1 MEMENRRKFP
11 RLDATF
17 EVKYYPVTNYTR
29 YGYTISNNISRG
41 GLCMPALS
49 LIAKNDETI
58 KMDINN
64 SDGKGPISA
73 IGRVRW
79 NRTRS
84 REALLD
90 EDVGVEFI
98 NIAPVDIDRL
108 MQNK

>member
-1 MEMENRRKFP
+1 MENRRKFP

-17 EVKYYPVTNYTR
+17 EIKYYPVTNYAR

-41 GLCMPALS
+41 GISMPALS
-49 LIAKNDETI
+49 LIAKNGETI

-64 SDGKGPISA
+64 NEDAGPISA
-73 IGRVRW
+73 VGRVRW
-79 NRTRS
+79 NKTRA

-98 NIAPVDIDRL
+98 DIAPADIDRL
-108 MQNK
+108 MQGR